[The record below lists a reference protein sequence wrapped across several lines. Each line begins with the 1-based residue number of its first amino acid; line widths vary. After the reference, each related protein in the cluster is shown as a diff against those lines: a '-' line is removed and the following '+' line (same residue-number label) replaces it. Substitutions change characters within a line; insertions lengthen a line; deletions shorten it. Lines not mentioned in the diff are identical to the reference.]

1 MNNKKSKYLE
11 IKDELKSQI
20 LSKKYN
26 IGDKISSERELADF
40 YNVTRVT
47 VQKAMNVL
55 EQEGFI
61 ERIHG
66 KGMFVLSNS
75 ESNIYILNNEKSD
88 SILGFSR
95 EFKNNVKIS
104 SKLIKFHTK
113 KAGKGIGK
121 FLGIDE
127 NDEIY
132 FIRRVRLMDNIPV
145 LVEDSNIP
153 LKIINK
159 IPKEVLETGSLYEY
173 IEKITDKKITDA
185 DSIIEASLFNEE
197 LAGLLEIKPGSPML
211 KISEVTRLEDK
222 RAFNYSYSYNRADI
236 FRIKN
241 MMIEK

>member
-11 IKDELKSQI
+11 IKDELKNQI

-47 VQKAMNVL
+47 VQKAMNLL

-113 KAGKGIGK
+113 KAGKRIGK

-211 KISEVTRLEDK
+211 KISEVTRLEDN

>member
-11 IKDELKSQI
+11 IKDELKNQI

-47 VQKAMNVL
+47 VQKAMNLL

-113 KAGKGIGK
+113 KAGKRIGK

-197 LAGLLEIKPGSPML
+197 LAELLEIKPGSPML

>member
-11 IKDELKSQI
+11 IKDELKNQI

-47 VQKAMNVL
+47 VQKAMNLL

-113 KAGKGIGK
+113 KAGKRIGK

-197 LAGLLEIKPGSPML
+197 LAELLEIKPGSPML
-211 KISEVTRLEDK
+211 KISEVTRLDDK

>member
-1 MNNKKSKYLE
+1 
-11 IKDELKSQI
+11 
-20 LSKKYN
+20 
-26 IGDKISSERELADF
+26 
-40 YNVTRVT
+40 
-47 VQKAMNVL
+47 
-55 EQEGFI
+55 
-61 ERIHG
+61 
-66 KGMFVLSNS
+66 
-75 ESNIYILNNEKSD
+75 
-88 SILGFSR
+88 
-95 EFKNNVKIS
+95 
-104 SKLIKFHTK
+104 
-113 KAGKGIGK
+113 
-121 FLGIDE
+121 
-127 NDEIY
+127 
-132 FIRRVRLMDNIPV
+132 MDNIPV

>member
-11 IKDELKSQI
+11 IKDELKNQI

-47 VQKAMNVL
+47 VQKAMNLL

-113 KAGKGIGK
+113 KAGKRIGK

-197 LAGLLEIKPGSPML
+197 LAELLEIKAGSPML

>member
-11 IKDELKSQI
+11 IKDELKNQI

-47 VQKAMNVL
+47 VQKAMNLL

-197 LAGLLEIKPGSPML
+197 LAELLEIKAGSPML
-211 KISEVTRLEDK
+211 KISEVTRLDDK

>member
-11 IKDELKSQI
+11 IKDELKNQI

-47 VQKAMNVL
+47 VQKAMNLL

-113 KAGKGIGK
+113 KAGKRIGK

-197 LAGLLEIKPGSPML
+197 LAELLEIKAGSPML
-211 KISEVTRLEDK
+211 KISEVTRLDDK

>member
-241 MMIEK
+241 MMIKK